1 MIVGPVTDLR
11 NYRDYTDR
19 FEACLGAHVPAV
31 EVHLI
36 HADLQEGMP
45 FVRNM
50 IASAGHLR
58 DRGVDLLSYHL
69 LDDVINDLIL
79 HDMLRGRPSLTGLLP
94 DRPFS
99 EAREFFDRMFEGLQE
114 AAERFGRAVIAVV
127 HEGIFLDT
135 SELDGL
141 GDQGVAELLGMFEA
155 AIPSIHRALF
165 GGLDGRAQVFLEN
178 SPLNRGMRGDRR
190 HVTDQVL
197 GRMAPRLGPG
207 EALVLDVS
215 HRFLYEHHVRRDG
228 AEADAPDGYEDIRA
242 ASAFVGWVHLND
254 CSPADGGMEGMP
266 LFQADSLIDWERLIG
281 LLRSMNAPMILEI
294 EGAERDFSLI
304 ERSLSRF
311 RAAWQAAEEDGGTE
325 R

>member
-19 FEACLGAHVPAV
+19 FEACLGARVPAV

-36 HADLQEGMP
+36 HADLQEGIP

-79 HDMLRGRPSLTGLLP
+79 YGLFKGTPAFAHLLP
-94 DRPFS
+94 DRSFS
-99 EAREFFDRMFEGLQE
+99 DAKDTFDRMLEGLLE
-114 AAERFGRAVIAVV
+114 AGDCFGRPVIAVV
-127 HEGIFLDT
+127 HEGIFLDA
-135 SELDGL
+135 SGLDAL
-141 GDQGVAELLGMFEA
+141 GGQGMAELLGMFEA
-155 AIPSIHRALF
+155 AIPSIHRSLF
-165 GGLDGRAQVFLEN
+165 AGLNGRVRVFLEN

-197 GRMAPRLGPG
+197 GRMAPRLAGG

-215 HRFLYEHHVRRDG
+215 HRFLYEHVRRG
-228 AEADAPDGYEDIRA
+228 GVGVNEPDGYEDVRA

-254 CSPADGGMEGMP
+254 CSPAGGGMEGMP
-266 LFQADSLIDWERLIG
+266 LFQADSLIDWERMIG

-304 ERSLSRF
+304 EGSLSRF
-311 RAAWQAAEEDGGTE
+311 RAAWRAAVEDGGGK